1 MTRITFDVTDDIINI
16 CQDNVFKAVFTRDSP
31 ESEQALAGLLS
42 CLIGRQLSVITIV
55 ANEPPVDNLR
65 DRQIRFD
72 INCKAENGELVNV
85 EMTMYPD
92 DVYRRMAVRLITFLS
107 ANGPKGRTI
116 LSRCVLNSMQANC
129 LRDKIFVVRTRHLM
143 I

>member
-1 MTRITFDVTDDIINI
+1 MNKVTFEETDDIIDI
-16 CQDNVFKAVFTRDSP
+16 CQDNVFKAVFTKDSP
-31 ESEQALAGLLS
+31 ESERALAGLLS

-55 ANEPPVDNLR
+55 ANEPAPDNLR

-92 DVYRRMAVRLITFLS
+92 DVHRRMAVQLIAFLS
-107 ANGPKGRTI
+107 ANDPKGRMT
-116 LSRCVLNSMQANC
+116 LSRYGLNSMQENC
-129 LRDKIFVVRTRHLM
+129 LRRRIFAARARPLT